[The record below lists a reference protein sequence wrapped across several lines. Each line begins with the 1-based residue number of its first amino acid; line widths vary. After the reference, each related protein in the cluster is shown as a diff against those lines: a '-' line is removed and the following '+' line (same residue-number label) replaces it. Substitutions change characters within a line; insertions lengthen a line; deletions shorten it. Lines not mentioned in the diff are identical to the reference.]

1 MGEEP
6 GDHRDSGQLGEFGRL
21 ETHAEFDPAFCP
33 VVAVADVGD
42 KAKEEKDGGESV
54 SDPREAVEVMVVDHR
69 GKATEEETDTE
80 PDDLTFKEKHGVS
93 VAFGGK
99 GRGARHHDQAEGDQ
113 GEDRADEK
121 VDAGAMRFHER
132 ELVDLFLKHQG
143 FAGEKF
149 FGIEAFVEFGQGFD
163 GQSVGFGDT
172 GRGVPGFDHIGFG
185 GIFCGGSRGFFCL
198 GVVLL
203 GIGDDWLGGGLH
215 RRKGQDLA
223 GAENSTLFEAIGGEQ
238 ILGFYAVGL
247 GNFRGIVASFDGVL
261 FGADCGRF
269 GGGVGQVGGT
279 IWALGWGGG
288 GVGER
293 GNFCGASGGRLC
305 GG

>member
-6 GDHRDSGQLGEFGRL
+6 RDHRDGGQLREFGRL
-21 ETHAEFDPAFCP
+21 ETDAEFDPAFCP
-33 VVAVADVGD
+33 IVAVADVGD
-42 KAKEEKDGGESV
+42 KAKEKKDGGEGV
-54 SDPREAVEVMVVDHR
+54 SDPREALKVMVVDHR
-69 GKATEEETDTE
+69 GKTTEEETDPQ
-80 PDDLTFKEKHGVS
+80 PDDLSFKEKHGVS

-99 GRGARHHDQAEGDQ
+99 GRGARQHDQSEGDQ
-113 GEDRADEK
+113 CEDRADEK
-121 VDAGAMRFHER
+121 VDTGAMGFHEK
-132 ELVDLFLKHQG
+132 ELVDLFLKCQG
-143 FAGEKF
+143 FPWEKF
-149 FGIEAFVEFGQGFD
+149 FGIEAFVEFGQCFD

-172 GRGVPGFDHIGFG
+172 GCGVPGFDHISFW
-185 GIFCGGSRGFFCL
+185 GIFCGGSKGFFCL

-203 GIGDDWLGGGLH
+203 GIGDEWLGSGLH

-223 GAENSTLFEAIGGEQ
+223 DAENGPLFEVIGGEQ
-238 ILGFYAVGL
+238 IVGFYAVGL
-247 GNFRGIVASFDGVL
+247 GNFRGIFASFNGVL

-269 GGGVGQVGGT
+269 GGGVGQVGWT
-279 IWALGWGGG
+279 IWALGCGGG